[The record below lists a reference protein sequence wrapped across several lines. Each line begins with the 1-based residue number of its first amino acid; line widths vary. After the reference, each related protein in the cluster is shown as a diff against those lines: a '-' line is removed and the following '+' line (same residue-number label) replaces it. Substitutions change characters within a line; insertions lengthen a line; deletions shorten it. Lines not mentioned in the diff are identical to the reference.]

1 MNLSFLPGDLHL
13 SKNGEG
19 FFVVTVAGR
28 EILSTKS
35 RRSALGKFHALRA
48 ELEEKFPAQE
58 PTATD
63 RAEHLR
69 REVNDS
75 ILENETP
82 ATDKRPQA
90 RISSAAL
97 FEVQAA
103 FRTYC
108 TDVEVSE
115 LSDGSQATYMDMADN
130 FVRWLKGD
138 FSPGSRVSP
147 YRRKKK

>member
-48 ELEEKFPAQE
+48 ELEEKFPAHE
-58 PTATD
+58 PTETD

-75 ILENETP
+75 ILENDTS
-82 ATDKRPQA
+82 ATEKRPQA

-97 FEVQAA
+97 FEAA
-103 FRTYC
+103 GGFQSILHRCRSQRTQQWFP
-108 TDVEVSE
+108 SHIH
-115 LSDGSQATYMDMADN
+115 GH
-130 FVRWLKGD
+130 G
-138 FSPGSRVSP
+138 
-147 YRRKKK
+147 